1 VSETPWCAVLGQD
14 LLLRLRIRPRA
25 SPEGMEGLHAGRLRV
40 RVSAAPVDGAANERL
55 MQILARE
62 LDVPR
67 ASLILVRGVRGRD
80 KDVLVR
86 AAAARHRAVTRR
98 FAARV

>member
-1 VSETPWCAVLGQD
+1 
-14 LLLRLRIRPRA
+14 
-25 SPEGMEGLHAGRLRV
+25 MEGLHAGRLRV
-40 RVSAAPVDGAANERL
+40 RVSSAPVDGAANERL

-67 ASLILVRGVRGRD
+67 ASLILVRGLRSRD
-80 KDVLVR
+80 KEVLVR
-86 AAAARHRAVTRR
+86 AAAARHRDVTRR

>member
-1 VSETPWCAVLGQD
+1 LNDTPWCAVVGQD

-25 SPEGMEGLHAGRLRV
+25 SPEGMEGPHAGRIRV

-67 ASLILVRGVRGRD
+67 ASLILVRGVRSRD

-86 AAAARHRAVTRR
+86 AHGSQHRAVTRR

>member
-1 VSETPWCAVLGQD
+1 MALGQD

-55 MQILARE
+55 MQLLARE

-67 ASLILVRGVRGRD
+67 ASLILMRGLRSRD

-86 AAAARHRAVTRR
+86 AAARRLRELTRR
-98 FAARV
+98 FAARG

>member
-40 RVSAAPVDGAANERL
+40 RVSSAPVDGAANERL
-55 MQILARE
+55 MRILARE

-67 ASLILVRGVRGRD
+67 ASLILVRGVRSRD

-86 AAAARHRAVTRR
+86 AAASQHRAVTRR